1 MDAKQEEMQY
11 ESIKLKKDIEK
22 KTQFSQKLR
31 INYKSQWR
39 IYFNETLTRGAE
51 ESQTTNQEN

>member
-1 MDAKQEEMQY
+1 MQY

-51 ESQTTNQEN
+51 ES

>member
-31 INYKSQWR
+31 MNYKKKKKK
-39 IYFNETLTRGAE
+39 E
-51 ESQTTNQEN
+51 

>member
-11 ESIKLKKDIEK
+11 ELIKLKKHIEK

-39 IYFNETLTRGAE
+39 IYFNKTLTSGAE